1 MHRRFA
7 VFGASL
13 LAIAVLV
20 WAFSVL
26 DHGEAS
32 RRQLWGLGQAN
43 YHEFRDKL
51 RARHSPDFTA
61 ERFLHGADVSSGSV
75 EASNPGGF
83 ISAPLAVELR
93 GDGPIYYSTDGSLP
107 TRRSNRYLAPV
118 VIGSST
124 VLRARILE
132 RNALPGPIA
141 TFHFIA
147 EPHAGLPVFSIASDP
162 VNLWNKYAGIH
173 SHPTSRGRLWERE
186 ADIGYIHPGVSAAGG
201 MPSVTAEM
209 RIHGGYS
216 RLAEKKSFRV
226 RYAGDAFGAL
236 PPDHLL
242 RSRREGEKTIVVR
255 GDQGIPASRARDA
268 IASALAA
275 ELGLLTSGR
284 TPIELYLNGAY
295 WGAYDLRERV
305 DASFLVDR
313 LGEGSYDLLSH
324 DSENRKFWLTPVAGD
339 TNAWDETMA
348 TLRDLDM
355 SSDEGLARAEAMFD
369 LANTID
375 YWAHNIIVG
384 NVDWPHNNIS
394 VYRRTDGDDRRWR
407 WISWDLDIAFAD
419 SDHNTPAWAARE
431 TLRHDLKW
439 NYAKGS
445 RDAEHLL
452 GSTELFRMLVAN
464 PTIRQRFVA
473 RVQVLAELH
482 YTDVKIAA
490 LMEQLSG
497 PLQKAYERDSKR
509 WNWSEE
515 SVRQSRDDIGRFA
528 RERPARM
535 RNYLAAEFLLGPE
548 LEVQIVS
555 HPEEA
560 VQVEGVRLPAG
571 GATLTLL
578 QGTRLRISLQDG
590 KEMALVVNE
599 PLLID
604 TRLGYMPQTGPGNDA

>member
-13 LAIAVLV
+13 LAIAALV

-61 ERFLHGADVSSGSV
+61 ERFLHGAEVSSGRV

-83 ISAPLAVELR
+83 IAAPLAVELR
-93 GDGPIYYSTDGSLP
+93 GDGPIYYTTDGSLP
-107 TRRSNRYLAPV
+107 TRRSNRYRVPV
-118 VIGSST
+118 VVGSST
-124 VLRARILE
+124 VLRARILG
-132 RNALPGPIA
+132 RNALPGPVV

-147 EPHAGLPVFSIASDP
+147 ESHAGLPVFSIASDP
-162 VNLWNKYAGIH
+162 VNLWNKYSGIH
-173 SHPTSRGRLWERE
+173 SHPTSRGRPWERE
-186 ADIGYIHPGVSAAGG
+186 ADLGYFHSGVPGSG
-201 MPSVTAEM
+201 SVHGVATEM
-209 RIHGGYS
+209 RMHGGYS
-216 RLAEKKSFRV
+216 RLADKKSFRL
-226 RYAGDAFGAL
+226 RYAHEAFAAL
-236 PPDHLL
+236 PAGHLL
-242 RSRREGEKTIVVR
+242 QSRLEDERTIVVR
-255 GDQGIPASRARDA
+255 GDQGIPGSRARDA

-275 ELGLLTSGR
+275 ELGLLTSR
-284 TPIELYLNGAY
+284 RIPIELYLNGAY
-295 WGAYDLRERV
+295 WGVYDLRERV
-305 DASFLVDR
+305 DANLLADR
-313 LGEGSYDLLSH
+313 LGEGSYELLSH
-324 DSENRKFWLTPVAGD
+324 DSENRKVWLTPVAGGGD
-339 TNAWDETMA
+339 GWHETMVA
-348 TLRDLDM
+348 LSASDM
-355 SSDEGLARAEAMFD
+355 SGDEGLNRAEAMFD

-384 NVDWPHNNIS
+384 NVDWPHNNVS

-419 SDHNTPAWAARE
+419 SDHNTLAWAARE
-431 TLRHDLKW
+431 RLRNDLRW
-439 NYAKGS
+439 NYSKGS

-452 GSTELFRMLVAN
+452 ASTELFRMLVAN

-473 RVQVLAELH
+473 RAQVLAELH
-482 YTDVKIAA
+482 YTDAKIAA
-490 LMEQLSG
+490 LMEELSQ

-509 WNWSEE
+509 WEWSAE
-515 SVRQSRDDIGRFA
+515 SLQRSRDDIGRFA
-528 RERPARM
+528 RERPARL
-535 RNYLAAEFLLGPE
+535 RSYLAAEFLLGPE
-548 LEVQIVS
+548 VKVQIVT

-590 KEMALVVNE
+590 TEMALVVNE

-604 TRLGYMPQTGPGNDA
+604 TRSGHIPRPSPGQGA